1 MADTLTR
8 AERGE
13 LMRRIRS
20 KDSKAERAVRS
31 LIHRLGYRFRLHR
44 RNLPGTPD
52 IVFPSRKRVIFVHGC
67 FWHLHPDPDCKRAR
81 MPKTR
86 VDYWK
91 PKLEGNRRR
100 DLVNRER
107 LRALGW
113 GVLEIWECEV
123 RDMERIEDKITS
135 FLEAANARA

>member
-100 DLVNRER
+100 DLVNREK